1 MGMSHTGISESQ
13 ISSDGSLNIS
23 PTVVNRPYSP
33 GTSALT
39 RAPSANSPPASN
51 ADPHTPA
58 ACSARS
64 DTVVGSTGDMR
75 YFGTLNPLHILRMAT
90 LRGFTCVHRHR
101 SKASTM
107 DFSPPKNPSPNES
120 WSAWTHSS
128 MQRLFA
134 MRPEVPLPPWK
145 EAFSL
150 VSEFFDQEHQA
161 IPCFHQ
167 PSFMTLL
174 GQQYSGKSD
183 RNPAWLACLNSVL
196 AISQRRRVER
206 GQDLSEKENLS
217 WSYAANAMGNL
228 LDILMRNTQLLSVQ
242 ALLCMAWFFVGTP
255 NPQPSFMLT
264 GSAVRLAHSI
274 GLHTSYEDRSWDSVE
289 VEMRKR
295 VFWIAVSLDS
305 ELCLRTGRPPAHNLH
320 DFHVE
325 LPSDSLHNG
334 DSDTIIISNG
344 SSLNLFNAQCRLATI
359 QGEIYRKLFS
369 SHLPSTDR
377 GWMVESVSRLTEKL
391 ETWASSTSPSFD
403 MNEPLQRPEHQ
414 GLMRLFYV
422 YHNCVIVA
430 NRGLGLQYWTSRS
443 QVHFSALPSTA
454 QVSIHR
460 CLKAS
465 RAILGLNMV
474 MSLGWRSYYW
484 DVIGIISGAII
495 ILCINALRQPEELTA
510 AEDLRAISGTSK
522 LLSLLDEEN
531 PNTYLR
537 PLQSACEQL
546 YRKARA
552 AVNVHVREGSPSSQ
566 SGDFYTDGAREP
578 SIDIHQG
585 CDRLQNDNGRLQ
597 TPRDSHITEAGFGS
611 RNDSNSQW
619 GYTPEQPFIYPSL
632 TPWSMDILMDD
643 SFLNFY

>member
-1 MGMSHTGISESQ
+1 MGKSHTGISESQ

-23 PTVVNRPYSP
+23 PTVVNQLSSP
-33 GTSALT
+33 GTSAPHH
-39 RAPSANSPPASN
+39 APSANSPRASS
-51 ADPHTPA
+51 ADPLTPA
-58 ACSARS
+58 TCSARS

-75 YFGTLNPLHILRMAT
+75 YFGPPSGVSL
-90 LRGFTCVHRHR
+90 
-101 SKASTM
+101 ASIGT
-107 DFSPPKNPSPNES
+107 SPKPVPWTSVPPKNPSPNES

-128 MQRLFA
+128 MQRIFA
-134 MRPEVPLPPWK
+134 TRPEKPLPPWK

-167 PSFMTLL
+167 PSFITLL
-174 GQQYSGKSD
+174 GQHYSGKSD

-206 GQDLSEKENLS
+206 GQDSLEKEKLS
-217 WSYAANAMGNL
+217 WDYAANAMGNL

-264 GSAVRLAHSI
+264 GSAMRLAHSI

-305 ELCLRTGRPPAHNLH
+305 ELCLRTGRPPAHSLH

-325 LPSDSLHNG
+325 LLSDNLHNG
-334 DSDTIIISNG
+334 DSDIITISNG
-344 SSLNLFNAQCRLATI
+344 SLLNLFSAQCRLAMI
-359 QGEIYRKLFS
+359 QGEIYRALFS
-369 SHLPSTDR
+369 SHIPSMDR
-377 GWMVESVSRLTEKL
+377 SCMADSVSCLTLKL
-391 ETWASSTSPSFD
+391 EAWASSAFPSFD
-403 MNEPLQRPEHQ
+403 MNQPLQRPEHQ
-414 GLMRLFYV
+414 GLMRLCYV
-422 YHNCVIVA
+422 YHNCVIVT

-443 QVHFSALPSTA
+443 QVDFSALPSTTK
-454 QVSIHR
+454 VSIHR

-474 MSLGWRSYYW
+474 MPLGWRSYYW

-510 AEDLRAISGTSK
+510 AEDLRAVSGTFK
-522 LLSLLDEEN
+522 LLDLFDEEN

-537 PLQSACEQL
+537 PLRLACEQM
-546 YRKARA
+546 YRKAQA
-552 AVNVHVREGSPSSQ
+552 AAHVHVGEPSPSSQ
-566 SGDFYTDGAREP
+566 SGALYPSGSGEL

-585 CDRLQNDNGRLQ
+585 CDRLRTDDRRLQ
-597 TPRDSHITEAGFGS
+597 TPREPHITESSSSS
-611 RNDSNSQW
+611 RNNSNSQW
-619 GYTPEQPFIYPSL
+619 DFTPEQSFIYPSL
-632 TPWSMDILMDD
+632 TPWSMDMLMND